1 MDSPE
6 PSILAAFSVLEDPR
20 PLIGRRH
27 LLEEIPVI
35 TLCATICGTDSYV
48 EVAEWG
54 QAHEA
59 WLETILE
66 LPHGLASHDTFT
78 RVFWVLHPEQL
89 QACFTCW
96 TEAVANVTDG
106 EVIAIDGKTLR
117 RSFDRASEKAA
128 IHMVSAW
135 AARNRLVL
143 AQLRTQEGS
152 NEITAV
158 PELLRLLA
166 LRGAL
171 VTLDAMG
178 CQKAI
183 AEQIVE

>member
-1 MDSPE
+1 
-6 PSILAAFSVLEDPR
+6 
-20 PLIGRRH
+20 
-27 LLEEIPVI
+27 
-35 TLCATICGTDSYV
+35 
-48 EVAEWG
+48 
-54 QAHEA
+54 
-59 WLETILE
+59 
-66 LPHGLASHDTFT
+66 
-78 RVFWVLHPEQL
+78 
-89 QACFTCW
+89 
-96 TEAVANVTDG
+96 
-106 EVIAIDGKTLR
+106 
-117 RSFDRASEKAA
+117 
-128 IHMVSAW
+128 MVSAW